1 MSPSFVRTFRFRV
14 RLEQAAAAESGFPP
28 DFPPTSDP
36 PPGAPLA
43 DGAFQEC
50 SGLEVD
56 MEVGEY
62 LEGGRN
68 DGIIRRVG
76 RAKYQNI
83 VLKRGMF
90 YNEGGLANADLWTW
104 LQEIVRGEVRPVR
117 RYNGFVEVLDGTPD
131 DNVVARWLFA
141 RGLPV
146 KVSGPQLNGKTGDVA
161 IEELHIA
168 HEGLVLGT

>member
-1 MSPSFVRTFRFRV
+1 MPDSLVRTFRFRV
-14 RLEQAAAAESGFPP
+14 RLEQAAEARSGFAPG
-28 DFPPTSDP
+28 FPPTSDT
-36 PPGAPLA
+36 PPGSPLA

-56 MEVGEY
+56 MDVSEY

-68 DGIIRRVG
+68 DGVIRRVG

-90 YNEGGLANADLWTW
+90 YAAGGLANDQLWKW
-104 LQEIVRGEVRPVR
+104 LQDIVSGVRPVR
-117 RYNGFVEVLDGTPD
+117 RYNGFVEVLDGTLD
-131 DNVVARWLFA
+131 DVVAARWLFA

-146 KVSGPQLNGKTGDVA
+146 KVSGPSLNAKTGEVA

-168 HEGLVLGT
+168 HEGLVLKS